1 MSSNDITTKISSMSP
16 ESLLA
21 NMQTWLKEPRSQER
35 PDFVGWLEDLTKN
48 DLGVMSP
55 EEFATLRVA
64 LFWVAR
70 QKTKKPFGNICQL
83 MTHKSFN
90 EHVEMTDWT
99 IVNLHRILGSIAGPN
114 DTNKLADLACNDD
127 IPIEINEQ
135 ALLAIHFMWIEKKL
149 LDQDVIELYRKIINK
164 KLAGGRLKER
174 MALALVLNSAVVG
187 GQELRKEITALL
199 DSGKLGDNSAMA
211 AQAIQSIFMDTKR
224 FREIYIKQHK
234 GFFDNPE
241 DEIPHIHEPVIEEP
255 PQMPGK
261 GTPIVRTTPKIGRND
276 PCPCGSGKKY
286 KKCCGKNA

>member
-224 FREIYIKQHK
+224 FREIYVKQHK

-241 DEIPHIHEPVIEEP
+241 DEIPHIHEPVIEET

>member
-70 QKTKKPFGNICQL
+70 QKTKKPLGNICQL

-224 FREIYIKQHK
+224 FREIYVKQHK

-241 DEIPHIHEPVIEEP
+241 DEIPHIHEPVIEET

>member
-1 MSSNDITTKISSMSP
+1 M
-16 ESLLA
+16 
-21 NMQTWLKEPRSQER
+21 
-35 PDFVGWLEDLTKN
+35 
-48 DLGVMSP
+48 
-55 EEFATLRVA
+55 
-64 LFWVAR
+64 
-70 QKTKKPFGNICQL
+70 
-83 MTHKSFN
+83 
-90 EHVEMTDWT
+90 
-99 IVNLHRILGSIAGPN
+99 
-114 DTNKLADLACNDD
+114 ACNDD

-135 ALLAIHFMWIEKKL
+135 ALLAIHFMWVEKKL

-174 MALALVLNSAVVG
+174 MALALTLNSAVVG

-224 FREIYIKQHK
+224 FREIYVKQHK

-241 DEIPHIHEPVIEEP
+241 DEIPHIHEPVVEEM

>member
-1 MSSNDITTKISSMSP
+1 MSSNDITTKIASMSP

-90 EHVEMTDWT
+90 EHVSMTDWS

-135 ALLAIHFMWIEKKL
+135 ALLAIHFMWVEKKL

-211 AQAIQSIFMDTKR
+211 AQAIQSIFMDPKR
-224 FREIYIKQHK
+224 FREIYVKQHK

-241 DEIPHIHEPVIEEP
+241 DEIPHIHEPVIEEMP
-255 PQMPGK
+255 EMPGK
-261 GTPIVRTTPKIGRND
+261 GKPIVRTTPKIGRND

-286 KKCCGKNA
+286 KKCCGRG

>member
-1 MSSNDITTKISSMSP
+1 MSSNDITTKIASMSP
-16 ESLLA
+16 ESLLV

-48 DLGVMSP
+48 DLGIMSP

-90 EHVEMTDWT
+90 EHVSMTDWT

-127 IPIEINEQ
+127 LPIEINEQ
-135 ALLAIHFMWIEKKL
+135 ALLAIHFMWVEKKL

-187 GQELRKEITALL
+187 GQALRKEITALL

-211 AQAIQSIFMDTKR
+211 AQAIQSIFMDSKR
-224 FREIYIKQHK
+224 FREIYVKQHK

-241 DEIPHIHEPVIEEP
+241 DEIPHIHEPVIEE
-255 PQMPGK
+255 MPEMPSKGK
-261 GTPIVRTTPKIGRND
+261 TIVRDTPKIGRND

>member
-90 EHVEMTDWT
+90 EHVEMTDWS

-241 DEIPHIHEPVIEEP
+241 DEIPHIHEPVIEET

>member
-241 DEIPHIHEPVIEEP
+241 DEIPHIHEPVIEET

>member
-135 ALLAIHFMWIEKKL
+135 ALLAIHFMWVEKKL

-174 MALALVLNSAVVG
+174 MALALTLNSAVVG

-211 AQAIQSIFMDTKR
+211 AQAVQSIFMDTKR
-224 FREIYIKQHK
+224 FREIYVKQHK

-241 DEIPHIHEPVIEEP
+241 DEIPHIHEPVIEEM

-261 GTPIVRTTPKIGRND
+261 GTPIVRTSPKIGRND

>member
-1 MSSNDITTKISSMSP
+1 MSSNDITTKIASMSP
-16 ESLLA
+16 ETLLS
-21 NMQTWLKEPRSQER
+21 NMQVWLKEPRSPER

-48 DLGVMSP
+48 DLGIMSP

-70 QKTKKPFGNICQL
+70 QKTKKPFANICQL
-83 MTHKSFN
+83 MTHKSFY
-90 EHVEMTDWT
+90 EHVEPTDWI

-114 DTNKLADLACNDD
+114 DMNKLTELSCNDE

-135 ALLAIHFMWIEKKL
+135 ALLAIHFLWVEKKL

-174 MALALVLNSAVVG
+174 MALALTLNSAIVG
-187 GQELRKEITALL
+187 GESLRKEVTALL
-199 DSGKLGDNSAMA
+199 DSGKLGSNSSMA
-211 AQAIQSIFMDTKR
+211 AQAVQAIYMDPKR
-224 FREIYIKQHK
+224 FREIYVKQHK
-234 GFFDNPE
+234 GFFNDPE
-241 DEIPHIHEPVIEEP
+241 EEIPHIHEPVIEEM

-261 GTPIVRTTPKIGRND
+261 GKPIVRESPKIGRND

-286 KKCCGKNA
+286 KKCCGAAK

>member
-90 EHVEMTDWT
+90 EHVDMTDWT

-224 FREIYIKQHK
+224 FREIYVKQHK

-241 DEIPHIHEPVIEEP
+241 DEIPHIHEPVIEET

>member
-48 DLGVMSP
+48 DLGIMSP

-114 DTNKLADLACNDD
+114 DTNKLADLACNDE

-211 AQAIQSIFMDTKR
+211 AQAIQSIFMDPKR
-224 FREIYIKQHK
+224 FRAIYVKQHK

-241 DEIPHIHEPVIEEP
+241 DEIPHIHEPIIEEM

>member
-1 MSSNDITTKISSMSP
+1 MSSNDITTKISSMTP
-16 ESLLA
+16 ESLLV

-48 DLGVMSP
+48 DLGIMSP

-114 DTNKLADLACNDD
+114 DTNKLADLTCNDD

-174 MALALVLNSAVVG
+174 MALALTLNSAVVG

-211 AQAIQSIFMDTKR
+211 AQAVQSIFMDPKR
-224 FREIYIKQHK
+224 FRAIYVKQHK

-241 DEIPHIHEPVIEEP
+241 DEIPHIHEPVIEET

>member
-149 LDQDVIELYRKIINK
+149 LDQDVIEIYRKIINK

-224 FREIYIKQHK
+224 FREIFVKQHK

-241 DEIPHIHEPVIEEP
+241 DEIPHIHEPVIEET